1 MELKFEDTECVSF
14 AAWWVDELDVE
25 FDVWWVD
32 ELDVEFDATVC
43 VVFELADELVVFV
56 WLTSAG
62 LGAVVSFLASAKL
75 PSSFISESN

>member
-1 MELKFEDTECVSF
+1 MELEFEDTECVSF
-14 AAWWVDELDVE
+14 AA
-25 FDVWWVD
+25 WWVD

-43 VVFELADELVVFV
+43 VVFELADELVVVV